1 MVCLQG
7 KTISQVAREMYVSHS
22 TVERFLHLY
31 YTTGEVKATQQKHG
45 PDRLLDDFEQLTVLQ
60 SFLSKPGIYLK
71 EVQEELYDATGKW
84 ASCATICRTVQR
96 IGLTRQKMKRVA
108 IGRSDV
114 LRGQYMADID
124 VFDPNMLVF
133 VDETGFDRRNLIR
146 QFGYGLR
153 GITPVTHQ
161 LLVYGQRIS
170 AIGVMTTRGI
180 EDFYL
185 IEGSVNGDI
194 FLNFVQRCL
203 LSIMLPFDGDNPR
216 SVLVMDNAAI
226 HHVEVVTD
234 LLTAAGILIRFL
246 PPYSPDLN
254 PIQEAFSK
262 VKAYVKD
269 NEIAYQ
275 STQNPRLLVSS
286 AFASI
291 TSHDCNQYIRHA
303 GYTD

>member
-1 MVCLQG
+1 M
-7 KTISQVAREMYVSHS
+7 
-22 TVERFLHLY
+22 
-31 YTTGEVKATQQKHG
+31 
-45 PDRLLDDFEQLTVLQ
+45 DDFEQLTVLQ
-60 SFLSKPGIYLK
+60 SFLNKPGIYLR

-84 ASCATICRTVQR
+84 ASCATICRTAKR

-108 IGRSDV
+108 IGRSHV

-124 VFDPNMLVF
+124 VFDNSMLVF
-133 VDETGFDRRNLIR
+133 VNGSGFDRRNLIR
-146 QFGYGLR
+146 QFGYGYGLR

-170 AIGVMTTRGI
+170 ATGVLTTRGI

-185 IEGSVNGDI
+185 VEGSFNGDI

-203 LSIMLPFDGDNPR
+203 LSVMLPFDGDNPR

-226 HHVEVVTD
+226 HHVEAVID

-254 PIQEAFSK
+254 PIEEAFSK
-262 VKAYVKD
+262 VKAYIKD

-275 STQNPRLLVSS
+275 STGNPRLLVSS

-291 TSHDCNQYIRHA
+291 TSHDCNQYIKHK
-303 GYTD
+303 TCWVH